1 MNAEEMKKIAAK
13 DALSFLWDGMI
24 LGVGTG
30 STVELFIEELVKRK
44 SEFTEIKCVSSSIR
58 TKNILEANKFKVID
72 LEDMVDVYVDGAD
85 AVDENLTL
93 IKGGGGALTR
103 EKIVAY
109 NSKKVII
116 IVDETKMKKNIF
128 EVKVPLEI
136 LQFSWKATKKRIE
149 EYGYKALLR
158 VVEDKAF
165 ITDNGNFILDVDLS
179 TSPEPLNAVKK
190 LKNIPGVVETGIFEN
205 LADLL
210 IVGEK
215 NGKVRRISKTA

>member
-1 MNAEEMKKIAAK
+1 MNAEEIKKIAAK
-13 DALSFLWDGMI
+13 DALSFLWDGMV
-24 LGVGTG
+24 LGIGTG

-44 SEFTEIKCVSSSIR
+44 SEFSGIKCVSSSIR
-58 TKNILEANKFKVID
+58 TKNILEANKFNVID
-72 LEDMVDVYVDGAD
+72 LEDRVDIYVDGAD

-116 IVDETKMKKNIF
+116 IIDETKMKKNIF
-128 EVKVPLEI
+128 EVKVPFEI

-158 VVEDKAF
+158 VSGDKAF

-179 TSPEPLNAVKK
+179 TSPEPLDAGKK

-205 LADLL
+205 LVDLL

-215 NGKVRRISKTA
+215 NGGVRRISKTA